1 MFDLHTHTVASG
13 HYTTDTLTKLIAA
26 AHKRGLTALGV
37 SEHAPAM
44 AGACR
49 ESYFLALRSM
59 PRVRMGQEL
68 LYGAELN
75 ILDDQGRVD
84 LSAEVLE
91 GLDYTIASL
100 HPPIFP
106 CRDEKY
112 TTDAYIGAMR
122 SPYINVI
129 GHPDDQ
135 KYPLQLDRFLS
146 AAKETGTLPE
156 LNNSSLTNGYRGDTV
171 RFNLELLACCKERSI
186 PILLGSDS
194 HGAAHVGDVSACLK
208 LVEQT
213 AFPRELILNYDLPA
227 FRKLVA
233 QKRTGSAKF

>member
-13 HYTTDTLTKLIAA
+13 HHTADTLTKLIAA
-26 AHKRGLTALGV
+26 ARNRGLTALGV

-44 AGACR
+44 IGSCR

-59 PRVRMGQEL
+59 PRLRMGQKL

-75 ILDDQGRVD
+75 ILDDKGKVD
-84 LSAEVLE
+84 LPPEALE
-91 GLDYTIASL
+91 GLDYTVAAL
-100 HPPIFP
+100 HAPLFP

-112 TTDAYIGAMR
+112 TTDAYIGAMHN
-122 SPYINVI
+122 PYINII
-129 GHPDDQ
+129 GHPDDR

-156 LNNSSLTNGYRGDTV
+156 LNNASLTSGYRGDTV
-171 RFNLELLACCKERSI
+171 SFDLELLACCKERCI

-194 HGAAHVGDVSACLK
+194 HGAAHAGDLSACLK

-227 FRKLVA
+227 FLNLVA
-233 QKRTGSAKF
+233 RKRAGSAKF